1 MIVPDAS
8 VVVAALLD
16 SGPAGSWAEK
26 VLEDE
31 SLSGPHL
38 LPAEVSNI
46 IRRLN
51 RAGDITPETA
61 NAVYD
66 DLIALDIELAP
77 FRPLANRIWEL
88 RTNVTSYDA
97 WYVALAESLNVRLVT
112 LDEKLARATGIRC
125 DVVTLSP

>member
-31 SLSGPHL
+31 SLSAPHL

-61 NAVYD
+61 DAVHD

-125 DVVTLSP
+125 DVVTPSP